1 MTNTQKQV
9 FGFLL
14 LFAFVAII
22 GIATLGDSTREQI
35 LASLIASE
43 IFAVIGIILLI
54 SSGKKLQNAL

>member
-1 MTNTQKQV
+1 MNNTQKQV

-22 GIATLGDSTREQI
+22 GIATLWDSTREQV
-35 LASLIASE
+35 LKSLFVGE

-54 SSGKKLQNAL
+54 SSGKKLQNVL